1 MRPTPEHLSRVE
13 HIATRC
19 SNRDLGGELAAARAL
34 DNHTAAF
41 WATASVRNDPLWAF
55 VATANNRGGIIE
67 AWEAIEGEQPH
78 QIHQE
83 RGLPKLDAIIPL
95 NLPAIVSLQRAY
107 AALGSFRDREELAR
121 RCDRAEGI
129 QIWRAA

>member
-1 MRPTPEHLSRVE
+1 MRPTPEHLSRVQ

-19 SNRDLGGELAAARAL
+19 NNRDLGGELAAARAL

-55 VATANNRGGIIE
+55 IAMANERGGLIE
-67 AWEAIEGEQPH
+67 AWDAIADEQPH
-78 QIHQE
+78 QIHQD
-83 RGLPKLDAIIPL
+83 RALPILDEIIPL
-95 NLPAIVSLQRAY
+95 NDAAEASLAKAY

-121 RCDRAEGI
+121 RCDRVEGI